1 MFLGNSFGRT
11 MDILHRTMDV
21 NLMRQDV
28 IANNIANADTPDFKR
43 GAVNFEAELSD
54 ALRSQREQPRFTAAR
69 THEKHIAFHKPI
81 DYRSVEPRRFT
92 DYATTA
98 DNNGNNVN
106 LEQETMNLVNNQL
119 LYQLMTNSVNQQF
132 SRVNMVL
139 R

>member
-11 MDILHRTMDV
+11 LDILHRTMDV

-43 GAVNFEAELSD
+43 GAVNFEAELED
-54 ALRSQREQPRFTAAR
+54 ALRSQREQPRFSAAR
-69 THEKHIAFHKPI
+69 THQDHIGFHEEI
-81 DYRSVEPRRFT
+81 DYRTVTPRRYT

-106 LEQETMNLVNNQL
+106 IEQESMNLVNNQL
-119 LYQLMTNSVNQQF
+119 MYQMMTNAVGSQI

>member
-28 IANNIANADTPDFKR
+28 IANNIANADTPNFKR
-43 GAVNFEAELSD
+43 SAVNFEAELED
-54 ALRSQREQPRFTAAR
+54 ALRSQQEQPRFTAAR
-69 THEKHIAFHKPI
+69 THEGHVPFHQEI
-81 DYRSVEPRRFT
+81 DYQSVTPRRFT
-92 DYATTA
+92 DFATQS

-106 LEQETMNLVNNQL
+106 LEQESMNLVNNQL
-119 LYQLMTNSVNQQF
+119 MYQLMTNAVRSQF

>member
-54 ALRSQREQPRFTAAR
+54 ALRSQREQPRFTAAQ
-69 THEKHIAFHKPI
+69 THEDTF
-81 DYRSVEPRRFT
+81 RSTSRSTTGAWNRAASRTTPRPLT
-92 DYATTA
+92 TTATTST
-98 DNNGNNVN
+98 
-106 LEQETMNLVNNQL
+106 LSKRL
-119 LYQLMTNSVNQQF
+119 
-132 SRVNMVL
+132 
-139 R
+139 